1 MALPWLI
8 GAVAVAGVA
17 YIASSSSSNNNDDDD
32 YEERRAR
39 ERARRRAR
47 EKEEKERNQMIEIF
61 CEKWELDSFD
71 SSFSDSK
78 QIQKKEKK
86 IQTIDN
92 EINELKFL
100 LQEVKIM

>member
-17 YIASSSSSNNNDDDD
+17 YIASSSSNNNDDDD

-39 ERARRRAR
+39 ERAR